1 MEAGADADTRHSAKI
16 RKADPP
22 ASTVQEGDIMASNP
36 ATPYTADQI
45 QVLEGLEGVRKR
57 PAMYIGSTGPDGL
70 HHLLYEVVDNSV
82 DEALAGR
89 STRIDVTLHKDG
101 SATVIDDG
109 AGIPVEPIPKIGRP
123 AVEVVLM
130 TLHAGGKFGGGGY
143 KISGGLHGVGVSVVN
158 ALSEW
163 LEVEV
168 YRGGKTYRQ
177 RFARGKKTTALQ
189 EVGPAKKTGT
199 RVTFRPDPEVMTA
212 SEFDVEVISRR
223 LDDIAYLNKGLLI
236 QLNDERTGA
245 EKTFKHAGGIAE
257 LVQVL
262 NRTKAKLSDV
272 MAVVKER
279 DGVEVE
285 CALQYNESYLEH
297 VLSYVNTIP
306 TTEGGTHLAGF
317 RAALTRAVNDYV
329 RRSGMLKNED
339 LTIAGD
345 DVREG
350 LTAVLSLKLPDP
362 QFEGQTKTKLGNT
375 EVKGLVESVVGDWLQ
390 DWFETHPGDAKRI
403 IAKVVT
409 AARAREA
416 AKQARE
422 LVRRK
427 SALDVST
434 LPGKLADCT
443 ERDPDRCE
451 FFIVEGPSAGGS
463 AKQGRDRHF
472 QAILPIQGKILN
484 VEKARQDQMVS
495 HEEIRAIITA
505 LGAQFGEA
513 FNFEERRY
521 DRVIIMCDADVDG
534 NHIRTLLLTFFY
546 RYMRPLIEHG
556 KVYIAQPPLYL
567 VKSGKERR
575 YAYSDEERQVLTKEL
590 ERKGQKPDVQRYKGL
605 GEMNPDQ
612 LWETTMNPATRT
624 LLRIE
629 VEDAAAADELF
640 TKLMGEEVEPRRE
653 FIVQYAREV
662 RHLDI

>member
-1 MEAGADADTRHSAKI
+1 MT
-16 RKADPP
+16 
-22 ASTVQEGDIMASNP
+22 TNQTT
-36 ATPYTADQI
+36 TPYTAEQI

-89 STRIDVTLHKDG
+89 SSRIDVILHKDG
-101 SATVIDDG
+101 SATVLDDG
-109 AGIPVEPIPKIGRP
+109 AGIPVDSVPKIGKP
-123 AVEVVLM
+123 AVEVVLT
-130 TLHAGGKFGGGGY
+130 TLHAGGKFGGGSY

-158 ALSEW
+158 GLSEW

-168 YRGGKTYRQ
+168 YRNGKTYRQ
-177 RFARGKKTTALQ
+177 RFARGKKTTALE

-199 RVTFRPDPEVMTA
+199 RVTFKPDPQVMTA
-212 SEFDVEVISRR
+212 ADFDFEVISRR
-223 LDDIAYLNKGLLI
+223 LEDIAYLNKGLVVRLA
-236 QLNDERTGA
+236 DERTGQ
-245 EKTFKHAGGIAE
+245 EKILQHAGGIVE
-257 LVQVL
+257 LVQAS
-262 NRTKAKLSDV
+262 NRTKAKLTDV
-272 MAVVKER
+272 MHVLKER
-279 DGVEVE
+279 DGVEIE
-285 CALQYNESYLEH
+285 CAMQYNDSYLEH
-297 VLSYVNTIP
+297 MLTYVNTIP

-317 RAALTRAVNDYV
+317 RAALTRAVNDYTK
-329 RRSGMLKNED
+329 RSGVVKDSE
-339 LTIAGD
+339 LTLSGD

-390 DWFETHPGDAKRI
+390 EWLETHPADAKRI
-403 IAKVVT
+403 TNKAVT

-434 LPGKLADCT
+434 LPGKLADCV

-451 FFIVEGPSAGGS
+451 IYIVEGESAGGS
-463 AKQGRDRHF
+463 AKQGRDRNF

-484 VEKARQDQMVS
+484 VEKARQDKMVS

-505 LGAQFGEA
+505 LGTQFGDS
-513 FNFEERRY
+513 FNFDARRY

-546 RYMRPLIEHG
+546 RYMRPLLEHG

-567 VKSGKERR
+567 VKSSKERR
-575 YAYSDEERQVLTKEL
+575 YAYSDEERQVLVKDM
-590 ERKGQKPDVQRYKGL
+590 ERKGQKPEVQRYKGL
-605 GEMNPDQ
+605 AEMNPEQ
-612 LWETTMNPATRT
+612 LWDTTMNPDTRT
-624 LLRIE
+624 LLRVE
-629 VEDAAAADELF
+629 VEDVGAADEIF
-640 TKLMGEEVEPRRE
+640 SKLMGEEVEPRRE
-653 FIVQYAREV
+653 FIVRYAREV

>member
-1 MEAGADADTRHSAKI
+1 
-16 RKADPP
+16 
-22 ASTVQEGDIMASNP
+22 MATDHTT
-36 ATPYTADQI
+36 TPYTAEQI

-89 STRIDVTLHKDG
+89 SSRIDVVLHTDG

-109 AGIPVEPIPKIGRP
+109 AGIPVDNVPKIGRP
-123 AVEVVLM
+123 AVEVVLT

-158 ALSEW
+158 ALSES

-168 YRGGKTYRQ
+168 YRDGKTYRQ
-177 RFARGKKTTALQ
+177 RFARGKKTTPLQ
-189 EVGPAKKTGT
+189 EVGTAKKTGT
-199 RVTFRPDPEVMTA
+199 RVTFLPDPQVMTA
-212 SEFDVEVISRR
+212 TAFDFDVISRR
-223 LDDIAYLNKGLLI
+223 LDDIAYLTKGLVIRLA
-236 QLNDERTGA
+236 DERSGA
-245 EKTFKHAGGIAE
+245 EKIHKHAGGIVE
-257 LVQVL
+257 LVQAL
-262 NRTKAKLSDV
+262 NRPKTKLTDV

-279 DGVEVE
+279 DGVEIE
-285 CALQYNESYLEH
+285 CALQYTDSYLEH
-297 VLSYVNTIP
+297 MLTYVNTIP

-329 RRSGMLKNED
+329 RRSGLLKNGE
-339 LTIAGD
+339 LTLLGD

-350 LTAVLSLKLPDP
+350 LTAVLSLKLPEP

-390 DWFETHPGDAKRI
+390 EWLETHPSDAKRI
-403 IAKVVT
+403 ATKVVT

-434 LPGKLADCT
+434 LPGILADCA
-443 ERDPDRCE
+443 ERDPGRCE
-451 FFIVEGPSAGGS
+451 IFIVEGPSAGGS
-463 AKQGRDRHF
+463 AKQGRDRQF

-484 VEKARQDQMVS
+484 VEKAREDKMVS

-505 LGAQFGEA
+505 LGTQFGEG
-513 FNFEERRY
+513 FKFEDRRY

-567 VKSGKERR
+567 IKSGKDRR
-575 YAYSDEERQVLTKEL
+575 YAYSDEERQVQVKDL
-590 ERKGQKPDVQRYKGL
+590 ERKGQKFELQRYKGL
-605 GEMNPDQ
+605 GEMNPEQ
-612 LWETTMNPATRT
+612 LWETTMDPATRT
-624 LLRIE
+624 LLRVEI
-629 VEDAAAADELF
+629 EDAAAADEIF
-640 TKLMGEEVEPRRE
+640 SKLMGEDVEPRRD
-653 FIVQYAREV
+653 FILRFAREV
-662 RHLDI
+662 RHLDV